1 MHVLIRIFSRICAR
15 QGTQN
20 ARKPPE
26 NFDLNLISKLQNIW
40 SIFSSTD
47 RRRAMAKRT
56 TAKTDSG
63 TQQSIS
69 ATTDELLLAAL
80 DQGGDTTKTGRFLM
94 TFKEGATNSGIKAL
108 QSKRGLR
115 VANARDFKEQAVNL
129 MEVGDAHA
137 MVFPEIGV
145 ALVGGAA
152 AAEHGITAAE
162 FVAADSA
169 AHSVDPEYFMFASQI
184 NPGDYLRGV
193 LRTAE
198 MIYEDLG
205 GMPGG
210 AAALDEGVSAT
221 AVGAT
226 FGLRMCRVPPSHF
239 DGNGIKVAVLD
250 TGFDLGHPEFAGRPI
265 VSNSFVGQPVQDL
278 HGHGTHTAG
287 TACGPQS
294 PPGPLQRYGIA
305 FRAQMFIGKV
315 LSNSGSGTQAQVL
328 AGMNW
333 AIANRCAVIS
343 MSLGAQIPVQPSYT
357 AAGAAALGAGC
368 LIVAAAGNASNR
380 PGTIN
385 AAGAPANSPTVVSV
399 GALDSSLRVASFS
412 NGGKVDIAGPG
423 VNTFSSWPRP
433 QLHNTISGTSM
444 ATPHVAGCAAL
455 WAQSN
460 ASLRG
465 PALRAKL
472 TATARHLPLPAT
484 DVGAGLV
491 QAP

>member
-1 MHVLIRIFSRICAR
+1 M
-15 QGTQN
+15 
-20 ARKPPE
+20 ARKP
-26 NFDLNLISKLQNIW
+26 
-40 SIFSSTD
+40 T
-47 RRRAMAKRT
+47 AT
-56 TAKTDSG
+56 TAAG
-63 TQQSIS
+63 TQQSV
-69 ATTDELLLAAL
+69 AAGADDLLLAAL
-80 DQGGDTTKTGRFLM
+80 AQGGDTTKTGRFLM
-94 TFKEGATNSGIKAL
+94 TFKEGAGPAALKSL

-115 VANARDFKEQAVNL
+115 VANARDFQDQAVD
-129 MEVGDAHA
+129 MAQAGDAQA

-152 AAEHGITAAE
+152 AAEHGLTAAE
-162 FVAADSA
+162 FVADDSP

-184 NPGDYLRGV
+184 NPADYLRGV

-205 GMPGG
+205 ALLPG
-210 AAALDEGVSAT
+210 AAVLGGDVST
-221 AVGAT
+221 SSVGAT
-226 FGLRMCRVPPSHF
+226 WGLTACKVPASHF

-250 TGFDLGHPEFAGRPI
+250 TGFDLGHPEFAGRAI

-294 PPGPLQRYGIA
+294 PPGPLQRYGIG

-315 LSNSGSGTQAQVL
+315 LTNSGGGAQAQVL

-357 AAGAAALGAGC
+357 AAGNAALGAGC

-380 PGTIN
+380 PGSIIPV
-385 AAGAPANSPTVVSV
+385 GAPANSPSIMSV
-399 GALDSSLRVASFS
+399 AALDNTLRVASFS
-412 NGGKVDIAGPG
+412 QGGKVDIAGPG

-465 PALRAKL
+465 ATLRAKL
-472 TATARHLPLPAT
+472 TSTARHLPLPAT

>member
-1 MHVLIRIFSRICAR
+1 MAR
-15 QGTQN
+15 
-20 ARKPPE
+20 R
-26 NFDLNLISKLQNIW
+26 
-40 SIFSSTD
+40 STP
-47 RRRAMAKRT
+47 RSEAA
-56 TAKTDSG
+56 
-63 TQQSIS
+63 TQQTIAASP
-69 ATTDELLLAAL
+69 DDLLLAVL
-80 DQGGDTTKTGRFLM
+80 QQGGDTTKTGRFLM
-94 TFKEGATNSGIKAL
+94 TFKEGAAAAGIKSL

-115 VANARDFKEQAVNL
+115 VASARDFKDQAVNL
-129 MEVGDAHA
+129 AEAGDAHA

-145 ALVGGAA
+145 ALVSGAA
-152 AAEHGITAAE
+152 AVEHGITTAE

-169 AHSVDPEYFMFASQI
+169 THSVDPEYFMFASQI

-198 MIYEDLG
+198 MIYQDLG
-205 GMPGG
+205 SLPG
-210 AAALDEGVSAT
+210 AEALGDVSAT
-221 AVGAT
+221 AIGAT
-226 FGLRMCRVPPSHF
+226 WGLRACKVPPSNF

-265 VSNSFVGQPVQDL
+265 VSNSFVVQPVQDL
-278 HGHGTHTAG
+278 NGHGTHTAG

-294 PPGPLQRYGIA
+294 PTGPLQRYGVA
-305 FRAQMFIGKV
+305 FRARMFIGKV
-315 LSNSGSGTQAQVL
+315 LTNSGSGTQAQVL

-333 AIANRCAVIS
+333 AIANRCEVIS
-343 MSLGAQIPVQPSYT
+343 MSLGASIPPQPSYT

-380 PGTIN
+380 PGSI
-385 AAGAPANSPTVVSV
+385 APAGAPANSPTIVSV
-399 GALDSSLRVASFS
+399 ASLDSSLRVSSFS
-412 NGGKVDIAGPG
+412 CGGKVDIAGPG
-423 VNTFSSWPRP
+423 LNVFSSWPRP

-460 ASLRG
+460 PSLRG
-465 PALRAKL
+465 IALRAKL

>member
-1 MHVLIRIFSRICAR
+1 MAR
-15 QGTQN
+15 
-20 ARKPPE
+20 R
-26 NFDLNLISKLQNIW
+26 
-40 SIFSSTD
+40 STPKSE
-47 RRRAMAKRT
+47 AA
-56 TAKTDSG
+56 A
-63 TQQSIS
+63 QQSITAS
-69 ATTDELLLAAL
+69 ADDLLLAIL
-80 DQGGDTTKTGRFLM
+80 EQGGDTTKTGRFLM
-94 TFKEGATNSGIKAL
+94 TFKEGGAAAGVKSL
-108 QSKRGLR
+108 QAKRGLR
-115 VANARDFKEQAVNL
+115 VANARDFKNQAFSL
-129 MEVGDAHA
+129 AEAGDAHA

-145 ALVGGAA
+145 ALVGGGAA
-152 AAEHGITAAE
+152 VEHGITTAE

-169 AHSVDPEYFMFASQI
+169 TQSVDPEYFMFSSQV
-184 NPGDYLRGV
+184 NPGDYLKGV

-198 MIYEDLG
+198 MIYQDLG
-205 GMPGG
+205 ALPG
-210 AAALDEGVSAT
+210 AEALGDVSAT

-226 FGLRMCRVPPSHF
+226 WGLRACKVPSSNF

-305 FRAQMFIGKV
+305 FRSQMFIGKV
-315 LSNSGSGTQAQVL
+315 LTNSGSGTQAQIL

-343 MSLGAQIPVQPSYT
+343 LSLGAQIPPQPSYT

-380 PGTIN
+380 PGSI
-385 AAGAPANSPTVVSV
+385 APAIAPANSPTIVSV

-412 NGGKVDIAGPG
+412 CGGKVDIAGPG

-433 QLHNTISGTSM
+433 QSHNTISGTSM

-465 PALRAKL
+465 IALRAKL
-472 TATARHLPLPAT
+472 TSTAKHLPLPAT

>member
-1 MHVLIRIFSRICAR
+1 
-15 QGTQN
+15 
-20 ARKPPE
+20 
-26 NFDLNLISKLQNIW
+26 
-40 SIFSSTD
+40 
-47 RRRAMAKRT
+47 MAKRS

-63 TQQSIS
+63 MQQTIS
-69 ATTDELLLAAL
+69 ASTDELLLAAL
-80 DQGGDTTKTGRFLM
+80 EQGGDTTKTGRFLM
-94 TFKEGATNSGIKAL
+94 TFKEGATNAGIKAL

-115 VANARDFKEQAVNL
+115 VANARDFKDQAVSL
-129 MEVGDAHA
+129 ESVGDAQA

-152 AAEHGITAAE
+152 AAEHGITGAE
-162 FVAADSA
+162 FVAASDSA

-184 NPGDYLRGV
+184 NAGDYLRGV

-198 MIYEDLG
+198 MIYEDIG
-205 GMPGG
+205 AMPG
-210 AAALDEGVSAT
+210 AAALGEDVSAT
-221 AVGAT
+221 SVGAT
-226 FGLRMCRVPPSHF
+226 WGLTACRVPASHF
-239 DGNGIKVAVLD
+239 NGSGIKVAVLD

-368 LIVAAAGNASNR
+368 LIIAAAGNASNR
-380 PGTIN
+380 PGIIN
-385 AAGAPANSPTVVSV
+385 AAGAPANSPTIMSV

-412 NGGKVDIAGPG
+412 NNRKIDIAGPG

-455 WAQSN
+455 WAQSS

-465 PALRAKL
+465 AALRIKL
-472 TATARHLPLPAT
+472 TSTARHLPLPAT